1 MHLQGLRARSRA
13 LAVGAA
19 VTAVAGGLAV
29 PSLAADWSKTTPP
42 DMSTLF
48 KDPAY
53 VASAAKALAAH
64 QADMARLTSPSE
76 RSARVRSRRQFHGL
90 PAASAQDL
98 AQQRFPGLTT
108 SSLDTLGLPSGVAVE
123 DYLAPEVARV
133 VNDSGKASLMVA
145 TEPLAAQDAS
155 GRLQAI
161 DLTLQSQGSDFVA
174 KRAANPLAIPHRSG
188 GFLTF
193 DHSDLG
199 VRPAGADVAGLRQDD
214 RVFYGGVATDT
225 DYIAMPTRS
234 GAEVMWQ
241 LRSSAA
247 GEQLPLDVK
256 LPQGATLR
264 LASSLTAPVGS
275 TTDAGPAG
283 VEVVMD
289 GKVIGTISAPKA
301 FDADG
306 TAVPASYTVDGDRVT
321 VDVPH
326 QGKDYKYP
334 IAVDPEVHEVWGGG
348 DFGNGCGGAGARGWH
363 VQGWGTAMNWSCY
376 DSRYGGGG
384 LYVTSTSPTWYAND
398 SRTQFYWG
406 TPAYVH
412 IISAWADGVWART
425 VGSHMYDGI
434 AGPYGWE
441 AIANDYGDSMNG
453 QVSHVANPG
462 NDTNSFV
469 FGLYMDCCWN
479 DPRPYEGLAAIRG
492 ANIRIGDYYPPSDV
506 KLTGITPSLSQNW
519 AGIPATPWVSG
530 MTTVTGSA
538 SASDAGLG
546 INNVGVMPMG
556 HDWFTGHN
564 LIACNGYITS
574 PCPNSAS
581 WSGAFDLQQRKGL
594 VSLQAFAT
602 DITENPGYGPQ
613 FIVKVD
619 RDNPVVGM
627 DGDVVTHATDGNLPP
642 NPTVHVH
649 VTDGSDAS
657 AETFQSG
664 VKRVLVTLDGATVND
679 WNNTNGDGTNNDFDW
694 NYTLNVTGSNP
705 QHTLL
710 VRAYDYLGQMGTY
723 TQTFNYVANSTSLTY
738 GGSDYSVNT
747 EDEAEAVETA
757 EATGDANA
765 LWAGLSPA
773 DQAAWPTLNPAMGCI
788 ASAAQDGISSQCA
801 DDDITE
807 DDDDPDVTFSDETTD
822 STSAIRPLATG
833 HIAVINVSGGGWTTI
848 RNRYQSYVIGNA
860 ADDDHMHVYGEKQAF
875 HSGEVGGDFNWHC
888 GWVKTSN
895 SPVRLDD
902 PVSTDCGPDYRPS
915 VYSFASRVNCKHCT
929 FGEPV
934 RLRSDAGEVH
944 ECANVLPTPNGNTVG
959 CRVAIQTLTADQ
971 VSRGYTV
978 HWRYLTRDSQ
988 YVMVNDTHNT
998 SNRGRWVFIRKSAF
1012 DHLPATPASEDH
1024 KPEKN

>member
-1 MHLQGLRARSRA
+1 MHLQRLRARSRA

-29 PSLAADWSKTTPP
+29 PSPAADWSKTTPP
-42 DMSTLF
+42 AMSTLF

-64 QADMARLTSPSE
+64 QADMARLASPTE

-90 PAASAQDL
+90 AAASAQDL

-193 DHSDLG
+193 DHSELG

-247 GEQLPLDVK
+247 GEQLPLDVR
-256 LPQGATLR
+256 LPEGATLR

-283 VEVVMD
+283 VEVVED

-564 LIACNGYITS
+564 LISCNGYITS

-581 WSGAFDLQQRKGL
+581 WSGSFDLQQRKGL

-602 DITENPGYGPQ
+602 DITDNPGYGPQ

-619 RDNPVVGM
+619 RDNPLVAIGGELV
-627 DGDVVTHATDGNLPP
+627 DNATSGTLGP
-642 NPTVHVH
+642 NPYVQVGAS
-649 VTDGSDAS
+649 DGTADS

-664 VKRVLVTLDGATVND
+664 VKRVLTKVDGVVLDD
-679 WNNTNGDGTNNDFDW
+679 WTNTNGDGTNNNFDHTYQLPTQAAGSHQLTVDVW
-694 NYTLNVTGSNP
+694 DYVGNHGSAVQNFTSAGGPDYSTG
-705 QHTLL
+705 
-710 VRAYDYLGQMGTY
+710 Y
-723 TQTFNYVANSTSLTY
+723 TY
-738 GGSDYSVNT
+738 GGSDHIINQPGEAAAL
-747 EDEAEAVETA
+747 EDALIEGSDSQSQGLLYAMRDSELSYFQSQMGDTSEPSGSSPDEPPVAGAAKSKWHWGWWHKRKDYPPAQVPALLSRLNNATSGMAALTAVFGA
-757 EATGDANA
+757 V
-765 LWAGLSPA
+765 
-773 DQAAWPTLNPAMGCI
+773 
-788 ASAAQDGISSQCA
+788 
-801 DDDITE
+801 
-807 DDDDPDVTFSDETTD
+807 DP
-822 STSAIRPLATG
+822 PLAILNG
-833 HIAVINVSGGGWTTI
+833 
-848 RNRYQSYVIGNA
+848 
-860 ADDDHMHVYGEKQAF
+860 
-875 HSGEVGGDFNWHC
+875 
-888 GWVKTSN
+888 
-895 SPVRLDD
+895 
-902 PVSTDCGPDYRPS
+902 VSTAALGWYQGKVSVAASNGTGVRTDVGFWCKAIKLFPDYCQPKLS
-915 VYSFASRVNCKHCT
+915 V
-929 FGEPV
+929 
-934 RLRSDAGEVH
+934 
-944 ECANVLPTPNGNTVG
+944 TP
-959 CRVAIQTLTADQ
+959 L
-971 VSRGYTV
+971 
-978 HWRYLTRDSQ
+978 
-988 YVMVNDTHNT
+988 
-998 SNRGRWVFIRKSAF
+998 
-1012 DHLPATPASEDH
+1012 
-1024 KPEKN
+1024 